1 MMETDHEIVEQH
13 LLRIRGAL
21 DVFCEDVRGLKRPP
35 YALENRYRPRSCR
48 LHRIDSRIE
57 RRLDL
62 FDA

>member
-35 YALENRYRPRSCR
+35 MR
-48 LHRIDSRIE
+48 LRIDIGPGRADCIALIPASSGVSI
-57 RRLDL
+57 
-62 FDA
+62 